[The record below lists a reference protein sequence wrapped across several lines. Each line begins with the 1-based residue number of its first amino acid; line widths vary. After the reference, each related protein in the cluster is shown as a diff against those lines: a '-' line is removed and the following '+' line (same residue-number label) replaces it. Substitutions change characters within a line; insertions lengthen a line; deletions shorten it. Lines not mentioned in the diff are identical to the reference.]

1 MSQWGW
7 KGHRRPFHPL
17 LVGWQFRQRVAQG
30 RRFFGPDAPGGPGGP
45 VQSGFHASRLPGARG
60 KAILPMVDAEDPSR
74 RIFQTAHGS

>member
-17 LVGWQFRQRVAQG
+17 LVGWQFRQRIAQG
-30 RRFFGPDAPGGPGGP
+30 RRFVGPGGP
-45 VQSGFHASRLPGARG
+45 VQSGFHASRLPEARG
-60 KAILPMVDAEDPSR
+60 KAILPMVDAEAPSR